1 MSEDAISIW
10 VSKIEMAK
18 HAVLIINGPNLD
30 QLGTREPEIYGH
42 MSLADIEAMC
52 HEAAA
57 ENDISI
63 SFMQSNA
70 EDAIIA
76 SIHKAR
82 QDGTKAIIINAAGF
96 IHTSV
101 AIRDAM
107 QMFDGIRIEVHLSN
121 VFAREAFRHHSYLAD
136 IANGVICGFGA
147 NSYRLA
153 IDAVGN
159 ILQSRD

>member
-1 MSEDAISIW
+1 
-10 VSKIEMAK
+10 MAK
-18 HAVLIINGPNLD
+18 QAILIINGPNLD

-52 HEAAA
+52 YERAA
-57 ENDISI
+57 ENNISI
-63 SFMQSNA
+63 NFMQSNA

-76 SIHKAR
+76 AIHNAR
-82 QDGTKAIIINAAGF
+82 QDGTKAIIINAAAF
-96 IHTSV
+96 THTSV

-159 ILQSRD
+159 ILQSKD